1 MYAFGFRTHGGP
13 EVIEALDLEAP
24 TPRAGEL
31 RVRVMA
37 CGINHLDLWVR
48 RGLPNLKLHL
58 PHVGGGDVA
67 GVVEATGADVRHVKE
82 GDRVVL
88 NPGVSCGVC
97 SQCLAGADNLCPQ
110 YGILGEHR
118 WGGHAE
124 YVVVP
129 AANAVPLPAGVSF
142 EDAACLPVTF
152 VTAWQMVAKKAQVG
166 PGDIVLVQA
175 AASGVGVALVQMAR
189 LFGATVIATAG
200 TAEKRARLPA
210 LGAHHVLDSADPDL
224 PRAVKAVAGSVDVVF
239 DHVGVATW
247 DRSLRCLRYG
257 GKLVTCGATTG
268 FDARL
273 DLRVLFW
280 KQLQLLGS
288 TMGSKGDFIAA
299 LEHVAAGRLRAVPDV
314 VLPLDRLRE
323 AHERLEA
330 REHFG
335 KIVLTPLKTE
345 DPR

>member
-1 MYAFGFRTHGGP
+1 
-13 EVIEALDLEAP
+13 
-24 TPRAGEL
+24 
-31 RVRVMA
+31 
-37 CGINHLDLWVR
+37 
-48 RGLPNLKLHL
+48 
-58 PHVGGGDVA
+58 VGGGDVA
-67 GVVEATGADVRHVKE
+67 GFVDATGADVKHVKA

-97 SQCLAGADNLCPQ
+97 PHCLSGEDNLCAH

-118 WGGHAE
+118 WGGNAE
-124 YVVVP
+124 YIVVP

-152 VTAWQMVAKKAQVG
+152 VTAWQMVAKKAQVR
-166 PGDIVLVQA
+166 PGDVVLVQA
-175 AASGVGVALVQMAR
+175 GASGVGVALVQMAR
-189 LFGATVIATAG
+189 LFGATVIATAS
-200 TAEKRARLPA
+200 TAEKRARLPD
-210 LGAHHVLDSADPDL
+210 LGATHVLDSTDPGL
-224 PRAVKAVAGSVDVVF
+224 PKAVKALTGHVDVVF
-239 DHVGVATW
+239 DHVGIATW
-247 DRSLRCLRYG
+247 DRSIRCLRSG

-268 FDARL
+268 FDARI

-280 KQLQLLGS
+280 KQLQLIGS

-299 LEHVAAGRLRAVPDV
+299 LGHVAAGRLRAVPDAI
-314 VLPLDRLRE
+314 LPLERLRE

-335 KIVLTPLKTE
+335 KIVLIPPTTK